1 MTLKDAAPL
10 IIDLASR
17 LVGTDVRMDV
27 SDQTAS
33 DIQSLIDEVVTL
45 SKQNGARLRGVRVGG
60 DVLRKLGGP
69 TVFPN
74 ARYAADGATFIV
86 EVASEVGS
94 VEFAFGQ

>member
-10 IIDLASR
+10 IIDLATR

-33 DIQSLIDEVVTL
+33 DIQGLIDEVVTL
-45 SKQNGARLRGVRVGG
+45 SKQKGVRLRGVRVGG
-60 DVLRKLGGP
+60 DILRELGGS
-69 TVFPN
+69 TVFIN

-86 EVASEVGS
+86 EEASKVGN